1 MDIENEYVLDVYDNI
16 ADHFSDTRFCTWDFV
31 DKFINKRTPEE
42 RGIEIGCGNGKNL
55 CIRED
60 LNIIG
65 VDTCKKFIDIC
76 NEKGLRT
83 FHQNCC
89 KMAFSDNS
97 FDYAMS
103 IAVFHHMASDTRRY
117 KALKEMIRILKPG
130 GRGVI
135 SVWALKQN
143 DRNNNMK
150 VRRFTPGD
158 NYVSWRRKVDQKIFK
173 RYYYIFDE
181 TAFDAYLNLFSEKI
195 AITKKFKTHGNWVA
209 TFIKK

>member
-76 NEKGLRT
+76 NEKGLRA

-89 KMAFSDNS
+89 NRHSLIIPLILLCLLPYFIIWHLIHA
-97 FDYAMS
+97 
-103 IAVFHHMASDTRRY
+103 DT
-117 KALKEMIRILKPG
+117 KL
-130 GRGVI
+130 
-135 SVWALKQN
+135 
-143 DRNNNMK
+143 
-150 VRRFTPGD
+150 
-158 NYVSWRRKVDQKIFK
+158 
-173 RYYYIFDE
+173 
-181 TAFDAYLNLFSEKI
+181 
-195 AITKKFKTHGNWVA
+195 
-209 TFIKK
+209 

>member
-1 MDIENEYVLDVYDNI
+1 
-16 ADHFSDTRFCTWDFV
+16 
-31 DKFINKRTPEE
+31 
-42 RGIEIGCGNGKNL
+42 
-55 CIRED
+55 
-60 LNIIG
+60 
-65 VDTCKKFIDIC
+65 
-76 NEKGLRT
+76 
-83 FHQNCC
+83 
-89 KMAFSDNS
+89 
-97 FDYAMS
+97 
-103 IAVFHHMASDTRRY
+103 MASDTRRY